1 MEKGCWRN
9 GGESVGVVGSVEE
22 EGEGRKD
29 GPTRNLFASK
39 VTEAAAFKS
48 LPRAQ

>member
-1 MEKGCWRN
+1 MR
-9 GGESVGVVGSVEE
+9 VVGSVEE

-29 GPTRNLFASK
+29 GPTRNLVASK

-48 LPRAQ
+48 LLRAQYRGEGDVPLYFR